1 MGPRLIQLRRRY
13 ELNQSQL
20 GELCGITKAAV
31 SQWETGVSTPEIK
44 KLMELRSKL
53 DFSLDWLIAGEGE
66 IVERSLSVTANVTE
80 RRQGDRRQGDRRER
94 GRLNNFP

>member
-20 GELCGITKAAV
+20 GELCGITKAAI

-44 KLMELRSKL
+44 KLIELRSKL
-53 DFSLDWLIAGEGE
+53 DFSLDWLITGEGE
-66 IVERSLSVTANVTE
+66 IVESSLSVTANITE
-80 RRQGDRRQGDRRER
+80 RRQGDRRQGDRRES